1 MLAYGVASLS
11 RWRVPLSQ
19 GTSSSQPVSAREAK
33 VLVDDLFQVK
43 PLTYWIDLLA
53 STTLAYG
60 GIAIYLKAPNFSPL
74 QFTAFMIAGIAL
86 YRSATFMH
94 EIVHLRRSQMR
105 AFKLVWNLLAG
116 IPLLTPSL
124 FYTSHA
130 DHHSNRHYGTPSD
143 GEYLPF
149 GATTPAEIIRFM
161 VTIPLIPILAVARAL
176 VLVPVSLAVPSLRR
190 WLLAR
195 GSAAVISPT
204 YQRRQVPQIWDPLWL
219 VSDLACFV
227 YAGSITLLALRGT
240 IAPGILG
247 MLYLLILFAITLNW
261 LRTLAA
267 HRYRNT
273 GNEVSHSEQVLDSIN
288 IVGHPILTEFLFP
301 VGLRYHALHHLLPS
315 LPYHALGKAHRR
327 LMADLPADAPYR
339 LTACPNTLAALR
351 QLWRDA
357 STCEDGATV
366 IRLWRQA

>member
-1 MLAYGVASLS
+1 MSDEQENS
-11 RWRVPLSQ
+11 E
-19 GTSSSQPVSAREAK
+19 TSTSHPVSAREAK
-33 VLVDDLFQVK
+33 AFVEDLFQVK
-43 PLTYWIDLLA
+43 PWIYWIDLLA
-53 STTLAYG
+53 SSILAYG
-60 GIAIYLKAPNFSPL
+60 GIAIYLQAPSFSLL
-74 QFTAFMIAGIAL
+74 QIAAFFIAGIAL
-86 YRSATFMH
+86 YRIATFMH
-94 EIVHLRRSQMR
+94 EIVHLRRGHMR
-105 AFKLVWNLLAG
+105 SFKLVWNLIAG

-124 FYTSHA
+124 FYTTHA

-149 GATTPAEIIRFM
+149 GASAPAEIVRFIA
-161 VTIPLIPILAVARAL
+161 TIPLIPILAVARAL
-176 VLVPVSLAVPSLRR
+176 VLVPISLAVPGLRR

-195 GSAAVISPT
+195 GSAAVISPK
-204 YQRRQVPQIWDPLWL
+204 YQRRQVTPIWDPLWL
-219 VSDLACFV
+219 VTDLACFA
-227 YAGSITLLALRGT
+227 YAGSITLLTLRGAIGT
-240 IAPGILG
+240 DTLA
-247 MLYLLILFAITLNW
+247 MLYLLILSAITMNW

-288 IVGHPILTEFLFP
+288 VVGHPIFTEFLFP

-327 LMADLPADAPYR
+327 LMSKLPEDAPYR
-339 LTACPNTLAALR
+339 DTNSPSTFAALR

-357 STCEDGATV
+357 STCEDGAAV